1 MKYTYESAEKSTIKL
16 EVKLDSKEWD
26 LALTD
31 GYNKNKGRF
40 NVQGF
45 RKGHAPRSVIE
56 KQYGQDV
63 FFQDAL
69 NFVYNKYFFEVLD
82 KEPTIQP
89 IIYPEI
95 EDVKFDKKGGIA
107 VKFLISCKPEVKLGD
122 YKGINFDKV
131 EYNVKDADV
140 QGEIDRLLK
149 RNSREIDITDRNLQV
164 GDIANFDFKGTVDGV
179 AFEGGS
185 AENYSLE
192 IGSNQFIPG
201 FEDQMVG
208 LNIGEEKDVKV
219 KFPEN
224 YMEKT
229 LAGKDAVFAVKL
241 HAIKGKELP
250 ELNDEFI
257 KDATGEESV
266 EAFKKSTKE
275 KLQAENDKRA
285 ERELEDKIIK
295 KVVDNATCEV
305 PDALIKAEI
314 DSRIQDFENQAKQYK
329 IPFEIYLQYMGT
341 TKDKLVSDLQ
351 KTIPS
356 NIKTSFVLEEII
368 KAENIVATEEEIE
381 NKITEL
387 AIIQKKDVE
396 EFKKSLN
403 ENQTYDVKRNVEYQK
418 LFDFLKANNKI
429 D

>member
-16 EVKLDSKEWD
+16 EIALDAKEWD

-31 GYNKNKGRF
+31 GYNKNKARF

-82 KEPTIQP
+82 KESSIQP
-89 IIYPEI
+89 ITYPEI
-95 EDVKFDKKGGIA
+95 EDVKFDKKGGIK
-107 VKFLISCKPEVKLGD
+107 VKFLVPCKPEVKLGD
-122 YKGINFDKV
+122 YKGIKFDKV

-140 QGEIDRLLK
+140 QAEIDRLLK
-149 RNSREIDITDRNLQV
+149 RNSREVEITDRALQV
-164 GDIANFDFKGTVDGV
+164 GDIANFDFKGTVNGV
-179 AFEGGS
+179 AFEGGT

-192 IGSNQFIPG
+192 IGSQQFIPG

-208 LNIGEEKDVKV
+208 LNIGEEKDVVV

-224 YMEKT
+224 YHEKT

-257 KDATGEESV
+257 KDAAGEESV

-275 KLQAENDKRA
+275 KLQAENDKKA
-285 ERELEDKIIK
+285 DRELEDKIVKTI
-295 KVVDNATCEV
+295 VENATCEV
-305 PDALIKAEI
+305 PEALIKAEI
-314 DSRIQDFENQAKQYK
+314 DSRIQDIENQAKQYK
-329 IPFEIYLQYMGT
+329 IPVEIYLQYMGT
-341 TKDKLVSDLQ
+341 TKDKLASDLQ
-351 KTIPS
+351 KSVPT

-368 KAENIVATEEEIE
+368 KTENIVATDEDVD

-387 AIIQKKDVE
+387 AIIQKRDVE
-396 EFKKSLN
+396 EFKNSLN
-403 ENQTYDVKRNVEYQK
+403 ENQKYDVRKNVEYQK
-418 LFDFLKANNKI
+418 LFDFLKANNNI